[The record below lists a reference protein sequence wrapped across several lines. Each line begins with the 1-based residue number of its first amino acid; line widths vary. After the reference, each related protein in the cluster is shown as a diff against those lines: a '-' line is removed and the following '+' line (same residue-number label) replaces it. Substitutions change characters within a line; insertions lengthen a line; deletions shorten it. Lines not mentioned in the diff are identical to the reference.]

1 MVSIK
6 KHRNKN
12 VISAFQLA
20 SLEKAMDEMRAS
32 YNKQFQELRR
42 ELEEERERRLKLES
56 ELNLVKRKPPFIWV
70 TYAFKYYIFKEMF
83 AIKILISKRQ
93 QPLFQN
99 QVPNFCHDNEQPFQS
114 KLLGDEW
121 TDITLCPYI
130 LICRAFF

>member
-56 ELNLVKRKPPFIWV
+56 ELNLVKRKPPFI
-70 TYAFKYYIFKEMF
+70 
-83 AIKILISKRQ
+83 
-93 QPLFQN
+93 
-99 QVPNFCHDNEQPFQS
+99 
-114 KLLGDEW
+114 
-121 TDITLCPYI
+121 
-130 LICRAFF
+130 

>member
-70 TYAFKYYIFKEMF
+70 TFAFKYYISKEMF

-99 QVPNFCHDNEQPFQS
+99 HMYQIFVMTMNSHSNQNFWVMSER
-114 KLLGDEW
+114 
-121 TDITLCPYI
+121 I
-130 LICRAFF
+130 LHCAPIY